1 MKLCGMPLHQEP
13 NEIGIHTMLIYH
25 AEHQLTVRGFLRL
38 NLCFHGKI
46 RLFLRKLLSHR
57 RT

>member
-1 MKLCGMPLHQEP
+1 MKLRGMPLHQEP

-38 NLCFHGKI
+38 SLCFHGKF
-46 RLFLRKLLSHR
+46 RLFF
-57 RT
+57 